1 MMRTTILVVLFVA
14 LLAVCMIGSALSE
27 DFTLHSGV
35 KFGMSEQEISA
46 CEGNAGFK
54 LKDVFV
60 LSSTPMKKIS
70 GQVAG
75 IQGSEII
82 YAFDSNGRMFA
93 STYSL
98 GGTNASFDPDY
109 SFVEQ
114 ALTDKYGEPDN
125 SWFPAIVSISSFE
138 PFNYFISWGNFS
150 AGLPE
155 KYSSWLIKTEDES
168 CVVIV
173 HYYEYGGASTTF
185 HIIGYQQ
192 YSANEI
198 DTIKQ
203 TIDEGVE
210 QINQQLHDDI

>member
-1 MMRTTILVVLFVA
+1 MRKTILVILFIA
-14 LLAVCMIGSALSE
+14 LLSVCVIGSALDE

-35 KFGMSEQEISA
+35 KCGMTEQEISSL
-46 CEGNAGFK
+46 EGNAGFK

-75 IQGSEII
+75 IQDSEII
-82 YAFDSNGRMFA
+82 YAFDSNGHMFA

-98 GGTNASFDPDY
+98 GGTYASFDPDY
-109 SFVEQ
+109 SVVEQ
-114 ALTDKYGEPDN
+114 ALIEKYGEPDN
-125 SWFPAIVSISSFE
+125 SWFPAVVSVSSYE

-155 KYSSWLIKTEDES
+155 KYSSWLIKADDES
-168 CVVIV
+168 YVVIV
-173 HYYEYGGASTTF
+173 HYYAYGGASTSF

-192 YSANEI
+192 FSANEI

-203 TIDEGVE
+203 TVDEGVQ